1 MHVYIFDY
9 FLNQKK
15 YEKIVAKIE
24 TRLTDLGLNGKNCH
38 VGPLK
43 SLTSI
48 VRDELKNNPKTVVA
62 IGNNNTL
69 NQIIN
74 SLESLPIPVG
84 IIPVGVNNEISRSFG
99 IKDEDEACNIL
110 SARLMETIDLGV
122 INGQYFVSSAEIQNK
137 ETIIEINNQYTI
149 EPTGPGKIKIINLD
163 IEQKNNKSNPRDGLL
178 ELYITVAQGGIIT
191 RNINKS
197 FIQSNNIIVNNLIH
211 KNFIIDNS
219 MEIKTPAQIGTAKGK
234 LKIIVGKERIF

>member
-15 YEKIVAKIE
+15 YDKIVAKIE

-48 VRDELKNNPKTVVA
+48 VRDELRNNPKTIVA

-74 SLESLPIPVG
+74 ALDDAPIPIG
-84 IIPVGVNNEISRSFG
+84 IIPVGNNNLIAQSFG

-110 SARLMETIDLGV
+110 SARLIETIDLGR
-122 INGQYFVSSAEIQNK
+122 INDQYFISSAEIQNK
-137 ETIIEINNQYTI
+137 ETVIEINHKYTI
-149 EPTGPGKIKIINLD
+149 EPTGPGKFKIINLD
-163 IEQKNNKSNPRDGLL
+163 TQKNSPKSNPQDGLL
-178 ELYITVAQGGIIT
+178 ELYITVSTKGLIT
-191 RNINKS
+191 KNTDQS
-197 FIQSNNIIVNNLIH
+197 FIQTNNIIINNLIH
-211 KNFIIDNS
+211 KNFLIDNS
-219 MEIKTPAQIGTAKGK
+219 IEINTPAEIRVIKKGMR
-234 LKIIVGKERIF
+234 LIVGKNRTF